1 MKKLTITINGK
12 EHEIKKLT
20 GKDWRTLGEFVD
32 SNLVLTDA
40 DFIEKHA
47 AFVAKFF
54 EGVTVEDVLEMPL
67 EEIIPTAMAI
77 RKLIGET
84 IAAKMERIE
93 KNSEADK
100 AQ

>member
-1 MKKLTITINGK
+1 MKKLTITINGT
-12 EHEIKKLT
+12 EHEIKRLT

-32 SNLVLTDA
+32 SNPVLTDA

-54 EGVTVEDVLEMPL
+54 DVTAEEVLEMPL
-67 EEIIPTAMAI
+67 EEIIPASMAI
-77 RKLIGET
+77 RERIGKT
-84 IAAKMERIE
+84 LTAKMEQVE
-93 KNSEADK
+93 KNSETGK

>member
-1 MKKLTITINGK
+1 MKKLTITINGT

-32 SNLVLTDA
+32 NAPVISDA

-54 EGVTVEDVLEMPL
+54 EGVTVEDVLAMPL

-93 KNSEADK
+93 KNFEADK

>member
-1 MKKLTITINGK
+1 MKKITITINGT
-12 EHEIKKLT
+12 EHEIKRLT

-32 SNLVLTDA
+32 SNPVFTDA

-47 AFVAKFF
+47 AFIAKFF
-54 EGVTVEDVLEMPL
+54 DGVTVDDVLEMPL
-67 EEIIPTAMAI
+67 EEIVPATMAI

-84 IAAKMERIE
+84 IAAKMEKIE
-93 KNSEADK
+93 KNFEADK

>member
-1 MKKLTITINGK
+1 MKKLTITINGT
-12 EHEIKKLT
+12 EHEVKRLT

-32 SNLVLTDA
+32 SNPILTDA

-67 EEIIPTAMAI
+67 EEIIPTAIAI

-84 IAAKMERIE
+84 IAAKMEQVE
-93 KNSEADK
+93 KNSETGK

>member
-1 MKKLTITINGK
+1 MKRITITINGT

-32 SNLVLTDA
+32 SNPVFADA

-47 AFVAKFF
+47 AFIAKFF
-54 EGVTVEDVLEMPL
+54 DGVTVDDVLEMPL
-67 EEIIPTAMAI
+67 EEIVPTTMAI

-84 IAAKMERIE
+84 IAAKMEKIE
-93 KNSEADK
+93 KNFEEDK